1 MRKTAPLTGILGCS
15 RTVVCGD
22 SRARWDAAL
31 GTSDETKSAVRMGR
45 LSFIAFGS
53 QRDAHRPIEIQIE
66 PQRTRR
72 TEPEKLCVR
81 ALPLERVKIAVVKKL
96 ELSTTDPIDAA
107 LNDKTPLKFRRE
119 VP

>member
-1 MRKTAPLTGILGCS
+1 
-15 RTVVCGD
+15 
-22 SRARWDAAL
+22 
-31 GTSDETKSAVRMGR
+31 MGR

-81 ALPLERVKIAVVKKL
+81 ALPLERVKITVVKKI
-96 ELSTTDPIDAA
+96 ELGTAVPINAA
-107 LNDKTPLKFRRE
+107 LNDKTPLKS
-119 VP
+119 